1 MKVNL
6 EFIPSGVYFV
16 WNATPPSFT
25 FCVKYEEQH
34 SRCDPKDGEL
44 YLRKVKPGEILVEAC
59 HDTDV
64 QIVRL
69 TWV

>member
-1 MKVNL
+1 MQV
-6 EFIPSGVYFV
+6 FCDSTYF
-16 WNATPPSFT
+16 NSASPNFF
-25 FCVKYEEQH
+25 FCEKYEEEH
-34 SRCDPKDGEL
+34 TRYDPKDGEL
-44 YLRKVKPGEILVEAC
+44 YLRKVKLGEILVEAC